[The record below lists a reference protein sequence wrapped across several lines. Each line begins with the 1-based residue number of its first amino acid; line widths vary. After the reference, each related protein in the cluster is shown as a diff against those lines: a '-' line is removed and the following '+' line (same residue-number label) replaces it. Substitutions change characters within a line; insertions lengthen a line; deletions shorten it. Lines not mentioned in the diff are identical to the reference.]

1 MEHIQIKKPI
11 KIAIICLA
19 ALIAAGAVA
28 GASYY
33 SGFKKGE
40 AQTPACSTCPATIKE
55 SGVAV
60 KCAYKANSADA
71 YGSYEITYTV
81 TPAIY
86 TDDIVAKIAYSD
98 GAEVPA
104 AVATLDHDI
113 VNQKVT
119 VHCKGV
125 FNKQVDAVIYAASD
139 PTVKATIVFDFTEK
153 LTVTLPE
160 SIAISDGAVPA
171 ITPTVTTTGGTKT
184 VDKEVR
190 NQTYAWNTSFIS
202 WVKAQTQ
209 AQIDSEE
216 AADAFQ
222 CAYSDEKIGD
232 LVGLS
237 GADAKSFFATAFS
250 ANTFLTTKG
259 CGYSYKWEF
268 TDGTDSDDPWT
279 LAEGTWHLGSASH
292 ADFLAEFNGTNPV
305 FDWSCTIN
313 GKAYSKSFGLTL
325 SAIAV
330 TGITAD
336 TTGYSF

>member
-1 MEHIQIKKPI
+1 M
-11 KIAIICLA
+11 
-19 ALIAAGAVA
+19 A
-28 GASYY
+28 GASYWA
-33 SGFKKGE
+33 GLKNGAQ
-40 AQTPACSTCPATIKE
+40 AQTCQTCPATINE

-86 TDDIVAKIAYSD
+86 TDEILAKIAYSD
-98 GAEVPA
+98 GTDVPA
-104 AVATLDHDI
+104 TVATIDHDI
-113 VNQKVT
+113 VNQKTT

-125 FNKQVDAVIYAASD
+125 FTKQVNAVIYAASN
-139 PTVKATIVFDFTEK
+139 PSVKATVVFDFTEK

-160 SIAISDGAVPA
+160 SIAISDGAIPA
-171 ITPTVTTTGGTKT
+171 ITPVIASTGGTKT

-190 NQTYAWNTSFIS
+190 NQTYAWNANFIS

-209 AQIDSEE
+209 AQIDAEE

-222 CAYSDEKIGD
+222 CAYCNEKIGD

-237 GADAKSFFATAFS
+237 SADAKAFFSTAFN

-259 CGYSYKWEF
+259 CGYSYEWEF
-268 TDGTDSDDPWT
+268 TDGTDSDDPWS
-279 LAEGTWHLGSASH
+279 LAEGTWHLGSATH
-292 ADFLAEFNGTNPV
+292 AAFLAEFNGTNPV
-305 FDWSCTIN
+305 FDWICSIN
-313 GKAYSKSFGLTL
+313 GKTYSKSFGLTL

-330 TGITAD
+330 TGISAD
-336 TTGYSF
+336 ATTHSF